1 MKSFIR
7 AAAPWIVASIALAGC
22 EQQLPTQVFTVSD
35 PVGQNT
41 RTEVV
46 SVAQF
51 AGVVFTFNHTRQL
64 IEVENSND
72 TPVRIR
78 VVRWDHTILLDKWIV
93 FAGWDADHSARFSRG
108 DLVTITVWHI
118 SLALDPLD
126 EFSES
131 VRL

>member
-1 MKSFIR
+1 MRVLRLLPIL
-7 AAAPWIVASIALAGC
+7 ALLAC
-22 EQQLPTQVFTVSD
+22 EQQLPTQVVTVSD

-46 SVAQF
+46 SKAQF

-64 IEVENSND
+64 IEVENGND

-78 VVRWDHTILLDKWIV
+78 IVGFDHTVLLDKWIV
-93 FAGWDADHSARFSRG
+93 FAGWDADRTARFSRG

-118 SLALDPLD
+118 NLALDPIE